1 MRTPDAP
8 PTARRTAPR
17 RTPAVRGRQP
27 YRATGRSGRLPAAAL
42 IGTSL
47 PLPVRQAATLPRVVP
62 SGRGAP
68 AGPATARSSPATS
81 KEPRRA

>member
-8 PTARRTAPR
+8 PTVRRATARRSTAVP
-17 RTPAVRGRQP
+17 GRQP
-27 YRATGRSGRLPAAAL
+27 YRATGRPGRLPAAAL

-68 AGPATARSSPATS
+68 AGPATARPSPTIS